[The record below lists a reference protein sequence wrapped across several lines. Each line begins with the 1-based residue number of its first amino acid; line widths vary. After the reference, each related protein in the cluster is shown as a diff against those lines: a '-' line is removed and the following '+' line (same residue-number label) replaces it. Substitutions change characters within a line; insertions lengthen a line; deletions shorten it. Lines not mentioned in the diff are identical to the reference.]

1 MKNPR
6 TRERIVAIGLEP
18 IGSTPDEYRKLV
30 LNNIKRFAELVKL
43 AGVEPE

>member
-1 MKNPR
+1 VRNPQ

-30 LNNIKRFAELVKL
+30 VSNIKRFAELVKL